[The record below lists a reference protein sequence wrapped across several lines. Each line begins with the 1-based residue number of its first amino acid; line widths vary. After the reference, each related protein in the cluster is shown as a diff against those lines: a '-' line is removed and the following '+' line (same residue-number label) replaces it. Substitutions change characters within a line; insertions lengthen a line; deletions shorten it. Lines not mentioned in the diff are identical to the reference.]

1 MRTEIVHNPFYGA
14 LAVTFDRPGEQLVA
28 AATSLIARDGAMDAK
43 TTRTDGDPERT
54 GAPETRRAS
63 TTFTATAPGQKLWL
77 APPADGSIDV
87 VPLLPGAEIY
97 LDARAWLASTAE
109 VALDARWH
117 GAKTFY
123 EADARR
129 STRVLLRAW
138 GQGEVWFGAYGGF
151 HVLDIGTA
159 HEPMVCDVAH
169 VVAFT
174 HGLQHAVRRIDALA
188 EAGGTGASADGR
200 MAELSGQGRVWLQTR
215 KPSAL
220 AAFLHPFRGVG
231 GSRVD

>member
-43 TTRTDGDPERT
+43 TTRAEGDPDRT
-54 GAPETRRAS
+54 GAPAVRRAS
-63 TTFTATAPGQKLWL
+63 TTFTATSPGQTLWL
-77 APPADGSIDV
+77 APPSDGSVDV
-87 VPLLPGAEIY
+87 VPLLPGAELY
-97 LDARAWLASTAE
+97 LDARAWLASAAE

-117 GAKTFY
+117 GARTFY
-123 EADARR
+123 EADGRR
-129 STRVLLRAW
+129 STRLLFRAW

-159 HEPMVCDVAH
+159 HAPMVCDVAH

-174 HGLQHAVRRIDALA
+174 QGLTLAMRRIDALA
-188 EAGGTGASADGR
+188 EASGTGAPAEGR
-200 MAELSGQGRVWLQTR
+200 MVELSGHGRVWLQTR

-231 GSRVD
+231 GSRAD